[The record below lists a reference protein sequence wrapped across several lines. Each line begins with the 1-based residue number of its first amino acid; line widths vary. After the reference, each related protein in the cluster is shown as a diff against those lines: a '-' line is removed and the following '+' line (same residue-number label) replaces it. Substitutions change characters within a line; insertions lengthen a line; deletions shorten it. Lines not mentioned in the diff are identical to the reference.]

1 MDDPFT
7 EEEVL
12 RVINQMPSNKA
23 PGPDGFTADFSRNV
37 GES

>member
-23 PGPDGFTADFSRNV
+23 RGPDGFASDFSRNV